1 MTAERIVP
9 AQSGGQEKVERA
21 SSPRSEHSGAR
32 RAGSPRR
39 SELACPLGSSTIRR
53 SAAAAS
59 HRHPLHVTL
68 NSQRLRPPGL
78 QQDRW
83 AVWPLR
89 EQALGAWAAVA
100 FVFVWVELLWLL
112 GGVGGSDAALFT
124 VWELVFVGMPG
135 WVCYGV
141 LRPGAPSLE
150 RLAFGWALGYALEI
164 GAFAVTASAGVRGLL
179 FVYPVPFAAVG
190 LWRLAR
196 AERQPRPRV
205 GADRRWSW
213 AAAAIAAAA
222 TGMVAAALFP
232 TNPLPG
238 SVHRVTYFL
247 DNVFQIS
254 LAADALHHWPITD
267 PTVSGEPF
275 PYHTF
280 AHMLM
285 ASATQ
290 ITGIGLPT
298 VVLRLLP
305 MAMVALLAVQLAYAG
320 ARLAGNR
327 MVGLVAAVLVLFTGE
342 LDLDPNRGPI
352 SSPFLGTFFVHLW
365 YSPTFLLGLLF
376 FVPLVVVLSELL
388 TDDESSG
395 ELRTWLLFGILFAAG
410 CGAKAAIPP
419 VVIGGLALFLVVQRR
434 FDRRTVTALLLS
446 SVIFAGFLATMYRGG
461 NAGMRFAADAAAYG
475 SGSQRVIDWLKPL
488 VPVDVA
494 KAAGVGVGV
503 VGLFGASLFG
513 LIWFAGRGT
522 IPRSYRLL
530 LCLFAVALVPYFF
543 IAEPGV
549 SQLFFMEYGFVAAA
563 IVSAT
568 GVYWLWRGDTQTD
581 RTHRSLELGFGAAWM
596 LVLLLGVGL
605 ATALKFS
612 GRHTTLVWAGVLVS
626 TVLFFAA
633 AALRTRAG
641 QRRTWVRLLLIT
653 LLGAAALDAPL
664 DVFPHLIH
672 ESRRGTLYVHGGTGL
687 TTDLY
692 RGLRWIRANTSS
704 RDVLA
709 VSNYSVDSQNPE
721 FDDVYYSAFAERRTF
736 LEGWAYTMKTLKRGG
751 FSPRLKRSNS
761 PFPRRLRL
769 NDAVF
774 QRGDRKALETIVRDY
789 GVRYLVVDRVHGGD
803 PARVASLGRRVFSN
817 PAVAVFAVGT

>member
-1 MTAERIVP
+1 
-9 AQSGGQEKVERA
+9 
-21 SSPRSEHSGAR
+21 
-32 RAGSPRR
+32 
-39 SELACPLGSSTIRR
+39 
-53 SAAAAS
+53 
-59 HRHPLHVTL
+59 
-68 NSQRLRPPGL
+68 
-78 QQDRW
+78 
-83 AVWPLR
+83 
-89 EQALGAWAAVA
+89 VA
-100 FVFVWVELLWLL
+100 FVFVWVVLLWLA
-112 GGVGGSDAALFT
+112 GGVSGSDVALFT
-124 VWELVFVGMPG
+124 VYELVFVAMPG

-150 RLAFGWALGYALEI
+150 RLTFGWALGYALEI
-164 GAFAVTASAGVRGLL
+164 GAFVVTASAGVRGLL
-179 FVYPVPFAAVG
+179 FVYPVPFAALG
-190 LWRLAR
+190 LWRQTR
-196 AERQPRPRV
+196 AKRQPRPRP
-205 GADRRWSW
+205 GPDGRWNW
-213 AAAAIAAAA
+213 AVAAIAAGA

-290 ITGIGLPT
+290 ITGVGLPT

-305 MAMVALLAVQLAYAG
+305 MAMVGLLAVQVAFAG
-320 ARLAGNR
+320 ARLAGYR
-327 MVGLVAAVLVLFTGE
+327 TVGLVAALLVLFSGE

-376 FVPLVVVLSELL
+376 FVPVIVLLTELL
-388 TDDESSG
+388 TDDDG
-395 ELRTWLLFGILFAAG
+395 PGDWRTWVLFGILFGAA

-419 VVIGGLALFLVVQRR
+419 VVIGGLALFLLVERR

-446 SVIFAGFLATMYRGG
+446 SAIFVGFLATLYRGG
-461 NAGMRFAADAAAYG
+461 DAGMRFRASAAAYG
-475 SGSQRVIDWLKPL
+475 SASQRVIAWLEPHI
-488 VPVDVA
+488 PVDLA

-513 LIWFAGRGT
+513 LVWFAGRT
-522 IPRSYRLL
+522 TTPRSYRLL
-530 LCLFAVALVPYFF
+530 LCFFAVALVPYFF

-549 SQLFFMEYGFVAAA
+549 SQLFFMEYGYVAAA

-568 GVYWLWRGDTQTD
+568 GVYWLWRGGSQTD
-581 RTHRSLELGFGAAWM
+581 RTHRSLELGFGAAWL
-596 LVLLLGVGL
+596 LVLLLGIGL
-605 ATALKFS
+605 STVLGLS
-612 GRHTTLVWAGVLVS
+612 GRHTTLVWAGVLVAM
-626 TVLFFAA
+626 VLCFAA
-633 AALRTRAG
+633 AALRAQAG
-641 QRRTWVRLLLIT
+641 HRRTWVRLLLIT
-653 LLGAAALDAPL
+653 LLGASALDAPL
-664 DVFPHLIH
+664 DVFPHLIQ
-672 ESRRGTLYVHGGTGL
+672 ESHRGTLYVHGGTGL

-692 RGLRWIRANTSS
+692 RGLRWIRANTSP

-709 VSNYSVDSQNPE
+709 VSNYSVNSENPE

-736 LEGWAYTMKTLKRGG
+736 LEGWAYTMRTLKHGPGYR
-751 FSPRLKRSNS
+751 PQRNDC

-774 QRGDRKALETIVRDY
+774 QRGDRKALGTIVRDY

-803 PARVASLGRRVFSN
+803 AARVASLGRRVFSN
-817 PAVAVFAVGT
+817 PAVAVFAVGS